1 MKRICLLLPFLFLFC
16 GCYPYTE
23 VENMDILTSVYIG
36 KPDGEVQLGGGVAN
50 VRSFSDAMADEPVSL
65 ISAKGEDLEAAILN
79 LQQSADHPLFFG
91 AMRAV
96 ILEEN
101 FAEENILPFV
111 RYLDTEPR
119 SRRST
124 AVFVTDADLE
134 TVVKHKAVND
144 FSAGFAADSIITTLY
159 EAGLVHYTSMGD
171 VLYAVSY
178 GDAGYPVARIA
189 VDGDVM
195 RLDGYALFRGG
206 EMVGSTHNSALVCF
220 TQKKAALR
228 HVLNGIPIET
238 AVKNKEIK
246 LQERNGILYV
256 QADFTFAARTQD
268 ATPLRAG
275 QINILKDK
283 LHTALTTVLEESR
296 KLGCDFLQ
304 LYKIQMTKG
313 RTDFDMKGWNTKI
326 SQMEFLVNV
335 EVKAE

>member
-1 MKRICLLLPFLFLFC
+1 MKRICFLLPFLFVLC

-23 VENMDILTSVYIG
+23 VENMDILTSIYVG
-36 KPDGEVQLGGGVAN
+36 KTEGEVHLGGGVAN

-65 ISAKGEDLEAAILN
+65 LSAKGTDLETAVFH

-96 ILEEN
+96 VLEEK
-101 FAEENILPFV
+101 FAEENILPFL
-111 RYLDTEPR
+111 RYLDAEPR

-134 TVVKHKAVND
+134 SVVKHKAVND

-189 VDGDVM
+189 VNDEAM

-206 EMVGSTHNSALVCF
+206 KLVGSTKNPALVCF
-220 TQKKAALR
+220 TQKKAALQY
-228 HVLNGIPIET
+228 VINGIPIE
-238 AVKNKEIK
+238 AQVHSREID
-246 LQERNGILYV
+246 LQERDGKLYV
-256 QADFTFAARTQD
+256 RATFNFLAKTQSTIPPTK
-268 ATPLRAG
+268 AQTEIIKEKLQRGLRG
-275 QINILKDK
+275 
-283 LHTALTTVLEESR
+283 VLEESR
-296 KLGCDFLQ
+296 ALGCDFLG
-304 LYKIQMTKG
+304 LYKTKMTEG
-313 RTDFDMKGWNTKI
+313 RANFDMERWNQMI
-326 SQMEFLVNV
+326 SQMDFDVDV
-335 EVKAE
+335 EVQVR